1 MPRKVSAQHREAL
14 LDAALECFS
23 KRGFDATRVED
34 IARLAGV
41 AKGSVYTHFKDKEAL
56 FQGLIE
62 STLLPLYRQVQ
73 EIQRDKTLTLREKI
87 TRAAQPLL
95 DDNGNSKFARVMRLF
110 GRRVCTIPRLSIRS
124 TVNLLTGFWHSVL
137 RRSLIRLTETYP
149 KRCANILNFFLLG
162 LCRASCGKVFLPIP
176 ALWTCR
182 HTGKRTLIC
191 SWAKT
196 SRERN
201 VGQAG
206 VHEKTVRHAA
216 R

>member
-62 STLLPLYRQVQ
+62 STLIPLYQQAQ
-73 EIQRDKTLTLREKI
+73 ELQKDETLTLREKI

-95 DDNGNSKFARVMRLF
+95 WSESLHNPSFVNTFYREFVDGVLAFGAQTLIDPSDRDIPEALREHPELLFAGLVQ
-110 GRRVCTIPRLSIRS
+110 G
-124 TVNLLTGFWHSVL
+124 LLWQGVFADS
-137 RRSLIRLTETYP
+137 
-149 KRCANILNFFLLG
+149 CALDLQAHWQAHLDLLLG
-162 LCRASCGKVFLPIP
+162 KD
-176 ALWTCR
+176 
-182 HTGKRTLIC
+182 
-191 SWAKT
+191 
-196 SRERN
+196 ER
-201 VGQAG
+201 
-206 VHEKTVRHAA
+206 
-216 R
+216 

>member
-62 STLLPLYRQVQ
+62 STLLPLYQQAQ
-73 EIQRDKTLTLREKI
+73 ELQKDKTLTLREKI

-95 DDNGNSKFARVMRLF
+95 DDNGNSKSARVMRLF
-110 GRRVCTIPRLSIRS
+110 WSESLHNPAFVNTFYREFVDGVLAFGAQMLIDPSDRDIPETLREHPE
-124 TVNLLTGFWHSVL
+124 LLFAGLVQGLLWQGVFADS
-137 RRSLIRLTETYP
+137 
-149 KRCANILNFFLLG
+149 CALDLQAHWQAHLDLLLG
-162 LCRASCGKVFLPIP
+162 KDEP
-176 ALWTCR
+176 
-182 HTGKRTLIC
+182 
-191 SWAKT
+191 
-196 SRERN
+196 
-201 VGQAG
+201 
-206 VHEKTVRHAA
+206 
-216 R
+216 